1 MTLADTSV
9 WVEHFRQ
16 GHGGLRILLE
26 EGEIVMHPFVYGELA
41 CGHLPDRTRTLNLLA
56 ALPSLTPADDS
67 AVLYAIDLRKWSGRG
82 IGWIDAHLLTSALLT
97 RTPLWTLDRKLLDL
111 ASEAG
116 AAWTR
121 GGLH

>member
-9 WVEHFRQ
+9 WVEHFRR
-16 GHGGLRILLE
+16 GHAGLRKLLE

-41 CGHLPDRTRTLNLLA
+41 CGNLPDRPRTLSLLA

-67 AVLYAIDLRKWSGRG
+67 AVLYAIELRKWSGR

-97 RTPLWTLDRKLLDL
+97 QAPLWTLDRKLRAL
-111 ASEAG
+111 AAEANV
-116 AAWTR
+116 AWVNR
-121 GGLH
+121 V

>member
-9 WVEHFRQ
+9 WVEHFRR
-16 GHGGLRILLE
+16 GHTGLRKLLE
-26 EGEIVMHPFVYGELA
+26 KGEVIMHPFVYGELA
-41 CGHLPDRTRTLNLLA
+41 CGHLPDRTRTLSLLA

-97 RTPLWTLDRKLLDL
+97 RAPLWTLDRKLRAL
-111 ASEAG
+111 ATEA
-116 AAWTR
+116 AVAWPR
-121 GGLH
+121 PV

>member
-9 WVEHFRQ
+9 WVEHFRR
-16 GHGGLRILLE
+16 GHAGLRKLLE
-26 EGEIVMHPFVYGELA
+26 EGQIVMHPLVYGELA
-41 CGHLPDRTRTLNLLA
+41 CGHLPDRIRTLSLLA
-56 ALPSLTPADDS
+56 ALPSLTLADDS

-97 RTPLWTLDRKLLDL
+97 RTPLWTLDRKLRDL